1 MIPIINKN
9 KQRQAKAKKAA
20 NQTQKNAPQK
30 SMQHTKNVTIEE
42 LENRLNEEQNK
53 NTLLRDKLNEE
64 KSKNI
69 LLQKKLNGMNE
80 PVRDVKLEPK
90 VEPVKEVKAEPKI
103 EPVKEPIKEVRV
115 EPKVEPKVETKAEP
129 KAEPEPQFGYN
140 RRNRRFN
147 NN

>member
-20 NQTQKNAPQK
+20 NQTQKKASQR
-30 SMQHTKNVTIEE
+30 SVQHTKNVTIED
-42 LENRLNEEQNK
+42 LENKLNEEQNK
-53 NTLLRDKLNEE
+53 NTLLLDKLTEE

-69 LLQKKLNGMNE
+69 LLQKKLNDMN
-80 PVRDVKLEPK
+80 
-90 VEPVKEVKAEPKI
+90 EPVKEVKVEPKAEPKI
-103 EPVKEPIKEVRV
+103 EPVKEPVKEVKVEPVNEVRV
-115 EPKVEPKVETKAEP
+115 EPKAEP
-129 KAEPEPQFGYN
+129 KAEPEPQIGFN